1 MNELANGVMSGS
13 TDISITATRS
23 TAQTDL
29 NLQIVAGS
37 IINADVNA
45 AAAIQQSKLA
55 MTAATTRVNATGI
68 SQADLG
74 LASFDSS
81 TFTVTNGWVQ
91 IDSGDLA
98 ISKIEN
104 MATDTVIGRSAAG
117 TGAPSAI
124 AFSTVISDGG
134 GLEDGDFAS
143 ELLAALDPGEALIK
157 TGATS
162 YARTNVSTTGEV
174 NSIIKSDATGIVDV
188 AALKLDG
195 QLLIDSNTG
204 TNTSLFYTRG
214 SINFLQ
220 AVGNTTANT
229 TLTFTGRKFEFGGS
243 TVSNSPTA
251 DALQSAAL
259 NEGRGIATPHLF
271 TKFIET
277 DSVES
282 GGTGIALGAGGSTL
296 AGAGKISIVLAG
308 AVPFIFAGDAD
319 DSTITTP
326 GVYPDATDT
335 YTIGNASARYKTIF
349 AEVFHGTATN
359 ALYADLAEKYLAD
372 QEYDS
377 GTVLQFGGDK
387 EVTITTEANTNKI
400 AGVVTTAP
408 AFLMNDQLNEENTV
422 AVALQGRVPCK
433 VIGKIAKG
441 DMLVASAVSGVACAA
456 EGEIKIGTVIGKSLE
471 HYDSDQVGVIEIAIG
486 R

>member
-124 AFSTVISDGG
+124 AFNTVISDGG
-134 GLEDGDFAS
+134 GLEDGDFAT

-162 YARTNVSTTGEV
+162 YARTNVSTSGEV

-229 TLTFTGRKFEFGGS
+229 TLTFTGRKFQFGGS
-243 TVSNSPTA
+243 T
-251 DALQSAAL
+251 
-259 NEGRGIATPHLF
+259 
-271 TKFIET
+271 
-277 DSVES
+277 
-282 GGTGIALGAGGSTL
+282 
-296 AGAGKISIVLAG
+296 
-308 AVPFIFAGDAD
+308 
-319 DSTITTP
+319 
-326 GVYPDATDT
+326 
-335 YTIGNASARYKTIF
+335 AR
-349 AEVFHGTATN
+349 H
-359 ALYADLAEKYLAD
+359 
-372 QEYDS
+372 
-377 GTVLQFGGDK
+377 
-387 EVTITTEANTNKI
+387 
-400 AGVVTTAP
+400 
-408 AFLMNDQLNEENTV
+408 
-422 AVALQGRVPCK
+422 
-433 VIGKIAKG
+433 
-441 DMLVASAVSGVACAA
+441 
-456 EGEIKIGTVIGKSLE
+456 
-471 HYDSDQVGVIEIAIG
+471 
-486 R
+486 